1 MKLQSVLKIPLL
13 QHILFWL
20 LYFTFNVV
28 RWGFYF
34 GDFSYAIS
42 SNLVEFPIHLILVY
56 FNLYY
61 LIPRLFPKKI
71 AWYILSL
78 ALAIT
83 VVSYLRIILTYQL
96 VTTEIWKESG
106 LTGLELFDWNY
117 FIEVSIG
124 ELYVIG
130 LTMAIKLSID
140 YVNSIKITKELE
152 NKKLE
157 AELSFLRSQM
167 QPHLFFNTL
176 NNLYSLTLTKSEKA
190 PETVL
195 KLADLM
201 SYVIYKGKSKR
212 VALNEEIKH
221 LYDYLDLEK
230 LRYGDRL
237 QSSVEITGKIEDI
250 YIPPLILLPFVEN
263 SFKHGNTDSDSF
275 PIDICLCIDNHSLT
289 YMVNNNLSPTDIDFN
304 VKDAREGIGLKNT
317 IRRLD
322 LLFKDQYNL
331 EMKKD
336 KTTFNV
342 TLTMPLYDK
351 LSDS

>member
-1 MKLQSVLKIPLL
+1 MKHLSILRIPLL

-20 LYFTFNVV
+20 LYFTFNVL

-34 GDFSYAIS
+34 GDFDYAIA

-61 LIPRLFPKKI
+61 LIPRLFPKRI

-96 VTTEIWKESG
+96 VTTEIWKESKII
-106 LTGLELFDWNY
+106 GLELFDPNY

-124 ELYVIG
+124 ELYVVG
-130 LTMAIKLSID
+130 VTMAIKLSID
-140 YVNSIKITKELE
+140 YVNSLKITKELE

-157 AELSFLRSQM
+157 AELSFLRSQI
-167 QPHLFFNTL
+167 QPHFFFNTL
-176 NNLYSLTLTKSEKA
+176 NNLYSLTLTRSDKA

-212 VALNEEIKH
+212 VALHEEIKH

-237 QSSVEITGKIEDI
+237 QSSVEITGKIEDL

-263 SFKHGNTDSDSF
+263 SFKHGDSDSGNF
-275 PIDICLCIDNHSLT
+275 PIDIQISLNDLSLT
-289 YMVNNNLSPTDIDFN
+289 YIIKNNLHQTNTDLIS
-304 VKDAREGIGLKNT
+304 KDVREGIGLKNT

-331 EMKKD
+331 EMKQD
-336 KTTFNV
+336 KTIFSV